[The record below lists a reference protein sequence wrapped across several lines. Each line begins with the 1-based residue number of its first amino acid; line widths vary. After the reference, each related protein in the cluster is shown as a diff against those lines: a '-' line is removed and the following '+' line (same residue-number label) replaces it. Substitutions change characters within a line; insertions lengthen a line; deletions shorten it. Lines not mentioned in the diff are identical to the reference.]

1 MQPMSEPTVMPPRA
15 PRLRDRFASVDEAQH
30 RALDARLAAAEEAR
44 WQGFYAD
51 RTRPRPF
58 FVETPD
64 ENLVDWRQRGLL
76 APPGRALDVGCG
88 NGRNAVWLAAQGFEV
103 CGVDLSVQALD
114 WAAELARRRG
124 VAVALQQGSVFD
136 RAPASASLDLAYDS
150 GCFHHLA
157 PHRRAAY
164 VALLARALRPGG
176 RLGLV
181 CFGPGAGCGWDDDEV
196 YRRGSLGGGLDYTE
210 AELRAFWGRVFE
222 IVELRPMRAMTA
234 GDERFGLE
242 GLWAMLALRR

>member
-1 MQPMSEPTVMPPRA
+1 VSGRA
-15 PRLRDRFASVDEAQH
+15 PRQAEHFAALDETQQ

-88 NGRNAVWLAAQGFEV
+88 NGRNAVWLAAQGFDV
-103 CGVDLSVQALD
+103 HGVDLSAQALE
-114 WAAELARRRG
+114 WAGELARRRG
-124 VAVALQQGSVFD
+124 VALALQQASVFEP
-136 RAPASASLDLAYDS
+136 APAAASLDLAYDS

-176 RLGLV
+176 LLGLV

-210 AELRAFWGRVFE
+210 AELHAFWGRDFE
-222 IVELRPMRAMTA
+222 IVELRPMRAMSA
-234 GDERFGLE
+234 GDERFGID